1 MISRAWAKQ
10 LGLKTYFTAEPCPK
24 GHVCPRRV
32 ASKACVECQKEYEQ
46 VNLIRKAYNSQ
57 KHTSDKRGI
66 QFLFSYNQWIAWWK
80 SQLGPNWFEL
90 RGPKQGHFVMARNGD
105 TGPYVEWNVK
115 CVRAEGNHKDRRI
128 NGTAKGGSTKGMNN
142 KASKLNDN
150 QALFI
155 FNSKETPTKLSRMFG
170 VSIPVIDAIK
180 KQTTWKHVTAGV

>member
-10 LGLKTYFTAEPCPK
+10 LGLKTYFTAEPCLR

-32 ASKACVECQKEYEQ
+32 ASKACVMCQKEKQ
-46 VNLIRKAYNSQ
+46 HNSVRRAYGSQ
-57 KHTSDKRGI
+57 KHTSEKRGI
-66 QFLFSYNQWIAWWK
+66 SFLFSYDQWVNWWK
-80 SQLGPNWFEL
+80 SHLGPNWFEL
-90 RGPKQGHFVMARNGD
+90 RGSKQGHFVMARNGD

-128 NGTAKGGSTKGMNN
+128 NGTAKGGSNRGTNN

-150 QALFI
+150 QVLEI
-155 FNSKETPTKLSRMFG
+155 FKSQRSLTKLSNEFG
-170 VSIPVIDAIK
+170 VSVPVIASIK